1 MTDNKNLPKIIENSG
16 LALHKTRSLLS
27 ITDKILAS
35 KRLAVVD
42 EAWLDELIAW
52 EHTHASRLIVLDT
65 ETTGLNPKDG
75 NRIVEIGCVELIDR
89 RLTGNNFHVY
99 LNPERDSEECALRV
113 HGLTTEFLST
123 KPKFDSIAN
132 AFIDYIQGSELIIH
146 NAPFDVGFLNYEL
159 ARLPNGLTIETCSTV
174 FDTLADAKK
183 RHPAQRNNL
192 DALCKRYG
200 VDNSNRELH
209 GALLDAQ
216 ILAEVFL
223 MMTGG
228 QFSLMNESRAAESD
242 GVVFVG

>member
-1 MTDNKNLPKIIENSG
+1 M
-16 LALHKTRSLLS
+16 
-27 ITDKILAS
+27 
-35 KRLAVVD
+35 
-42 EAWLDELIAW
+42 
-52 EHTHASRLIVLDT
+52 EHSHASRLIVLDT
-65 ETTGLNPKDG
+65 ETTGLSTKDG
-75 NRIVEIGCVELIDR
+75 NRILEIGCVELIDR

-99 LNPERDSEECALRV
+99 INPERDSEEGALRV
-113 HGLTTEFLST
+113 HGLTTAFLSD
-123 KPKFDSIAN
+123 KPKFAEIAN
-132 AFIDYIQGSELIIH
+132 TFIDYIKGSELIIH

-159 ARLPNGLTIETCSTV
+159 VDLLNQQAIETYCIV

-228 QFSLMNESRAAESD
+228 QFSLMNDNDTNNSNANVSTES
-242 GVVFVG
+242 VVRTLEKNRSPLLVLRCDEEELQIHEVRLDSIKECLWRQ

>member
-1 MTDNKNLPKIIENSG
+1 M
-16 LALHKTRSLLS
+16 
-27 ITDKILAS
+27 
-35 KRLAVVD
+35 
-42 EAWLDELIAW
+42 

-65 ETTGLNPKDG
+65 ETTGLSTSDG

-99 LNPERDSEECALRV
+99 INPERDSEEGALRV
-113 HGLTTEFLST
+113 HGLTSQFLSN
-123 KPKFDSIAN
+123 KPKFAEIAT

-159 ARLPNGLTIETCSTV
+159 ARLPNGQTIETYSSV

-192 DALCKRYG
+192 DALCKRYN
-200 VDNSNRELH
+200 VDNSHRDLH

-216 ILAEVFL
+216 ILADVFL
-223 MMTGG
+223 AMTGG
-228 QFSLMNESRAAESD
+228 QFSLMNERHAAESNVNVSTEVIVRTLENRPPLLILCCNEEELQAHEARLD
-242 GVVFVG
+242 SIKECVWRQD

>member
-1 MTDNKNLPKIIENSG
+1 M
-16 LALHKTRSLLS
+16 
-27 ITDKILAS
+27 
-35 KRLAVVD
+35 
-42 EAWLDELIAW
+42 
-52 EHTHASRLIVLDT
+52 EHTHANRLIVLDT
-65 ETTGLNPKDG
+65 ETTGLSTKDG
-75 NRIVEIGCVELIDR
+75 NRILEIGCVELIDR

-99 LNPERDSEECALRV
+99 LNPERDSEEGALRV
-113 HGLTTEFLST
+113 HGLTTEFLSD
-123 KPKFDSIAN
+123 KPKFAEIAT

-159 ARLPNGLTIETCSTV
+159 VDLLNGQAIETYSTV

-200 VDNSNRELH
+200 VDNTHRELH

-228 QFSLMNESRAAESD
+228 QFSLMNESHAAESNVD
-242 GVVFVG
+242 VSSEIIVRTLANRPALAVLRCDEEELQAHEARLDSIKECVWRQECD